1 MDDKSP
7 STMAPEKGAKKSRS
21 KSNTGGEKKK
31 GPRPSKKKTSGISN
45 DGPIASESECSSV
58 MPSTESNSQA
68 AAASETPVTPR
79 GRKMSGTESDD
90 MDEQQHSQATNGKSG
105 NESDGSIDGADR
117 SLNTIR
123 SASSAGPEKKGG
135 RTTIKPLQLDVS
147 RPSCNPF
154 CSLIALSDPMQSVRI
169 QFEAEQESARATRR

>member
-1 MDDKSP
+1 MDDKAP
-7 STMAPEKGAKKSRS
+7 SMAAPDKGAKKSRS
-21 KSNTGGEKKK
+21 KSNTGEEKKK
-31 GPRPSKKKTSGISN
+31 ASRPSKKKASGIST

-68 AAASETPVTPR
+68 AATPETAVTPR

-147 RPSCNPF
+147 RPSWDPCRS
-154 CSLIALSDPMQSVRI
+154 CVALSDPMQSIRI
-169 QFEAEQESARATRR
+169 QFEA